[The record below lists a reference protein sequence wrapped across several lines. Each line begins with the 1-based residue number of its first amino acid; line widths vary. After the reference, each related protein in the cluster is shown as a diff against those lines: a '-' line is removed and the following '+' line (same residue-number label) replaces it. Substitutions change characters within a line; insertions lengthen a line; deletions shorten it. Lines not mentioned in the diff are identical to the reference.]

1 MSKPYTKEER
11 LKLHAIME
19 DYLEILTTRS
29 ELREE
34 NPEYWNQ
41 VVDQWEIIKRQL
53 ESDEWEKIKK
63 TCHNYD
69 EEELEDVQS

>member
-34 NPEYWNQ
+34 NPEYWHQ

-53 ESDEWEKIKK
+53 DSDEWEKIKK